1 MPGPALAYNISEYSP
16 AEAELYVSLTVTQNY
31 VFYAVSA
38 LLVYEL
44 VVTFDEEVER
54 VWSLKWRL
62 PKLLFMFNRYITRGL
77 LILQFIAGGY
87 PGTTAGFC
95 QVYGYWQVFPARLA
109 ILGAQAIMV
118 IRLWAIYNN
127 ARNMLSFLAALYTLE
142 VAAVVTCSAMA
153 VETTQGASQP
163 APLSCG
169 LEPLSP
175 MLRQYASG
183 TWIAPVCFELI
194 IVVLTVAKLLPPLP
208 PQYRILEMMD
218 GNFLKGLSSHP
229 SVRNPT
235 LDILARDSLI
245 YFAFAFSEFLLA
257 SPLNQ
262 TNEGYVAFT
271 LANAVLY
278 ETSFAAYYRSILL
291 GPTAAISCI
300 AVSRMIINIRSLP
313 APNFAAEGAAGSFNF
328 VSSDVVFAENS
339 AYVYDSEPE
348 LNGVSEVQRLGLVV
362 GQNQPF
368 RARVSGKEQDS
379 EIGEFEIIHTP
390 RRGLI
395 P

>member
-16 AEAELYVSLTVTQNY
+16 AEAELYVSLTITQNY

-44 VVTFDEEVER
+44 IVTFDEEVER

-62 PKLLFMFNRYITRGL
+62 PKLLFMFNRYITRAL
-77 LILQFIAGGY
+77 LILQLIAGGY

-127 ARNMLSFLAALYTLE
+127 ARNMLSFLAVLYTLE
-142 VAAVVTCSAMA
+142 VAAVVSCSALA

-194 IVVLTVAKLLPPLP
+194 IVILTVAKLLPPLP
-208 PQYRILEMMD
+208 PQYRILETPD
-218 GNFLKGLSSHP
+218 GNVLKGMNSHP
-229 SVRNPT
+229 DLRNPT
-235 LDILARDSLI
+235 LDMLARDSLI
-245 YFAFAFSEFLLA
+245 YFAFTF
-257 SPLNQ
+257 
-262 TNEGYVAFT
+262 TFT

-291 GPTAAISCI
+291 GHVAPTAAISCI

-313 APNFAAEGAAGSFNF
+313 AAKFVAYGAAESINL

-339 AYVYDSEPE
+339 AYAYGSEPE
-348 LNGVSEVQRLGLVV
+348 FNEISEVQRLGLVAS
-362 GQNQPF
+362 QNQPF
-368 RARVSGKEQDS
+368 RDRVSGKERQS

-390 RRGLI
+390 D
-395 P
+395 